1 MKDWKLTSQAWN
13 LPIPDEDLD
22 KIIPSLNGLE
32 ATFRPLAEL
41 LDPNTES
48 AMIYNLKGPA

>member
-32 ATFRPLAEL
+32 STFRLL
-41 LDPNTES
+41 VDSLDPNTES
-48 AMIYNLKGPA
+48 AMTFNLKEPA

>member
-32 ATFRPLAEL
+32 STFRPLVES

-48 AMIYNLKGPA
+48 AMLYKLKGPA

>member
-32 ATFRPLAEL
+32 STFRL
-41 LDPNTES
+41 LVESLDANTES
-48 AMIYNLKGPA
+48 AMTFNLKEPA